1 MQTNLTPFDTL
12 FVRDGKPFS
21 MGEEVWASGI
31 FPPPPSVIYGALRTA
46 YFSQNLGQLAE
57 AGGPED
63 PTTSLSIKRIF
74 LHDKEENELFIPCP
88 FDIVESKA
96 AKYDTYKVNK
106 PRALLSLQSFDKP
119 SSYGPDFILTAPAD
133 LTPVSSFGGN
143 HWVSLTEL
151 NAYLRNGEIP
161 SPFSS
166 DHFFRTEPKIG
177 IQKSATTGSSSDG
190 MLYRVG
196 LIRPENGISIFVEW
210 EDTTNQLVIP
220 QTGLLKLGGEGKATH
235 YQPSNIEEKV
245 LLPTLEGEIFKLIL
259 ATPAVFKNGW
269 LPEGIDPQT
278 RKGTWQGHQ
287 VEVLAAVFDRAQYL
301 GGFSMR
307 TKHQKG
313 GPKPMRKALPA
324 GTVFYVKT
332 TEQAQEVAKAF
343 HNVCISE
350 GNLSQE
356 GFGLAYVGKPTND

>member
-1 MQTNLTPFDTL
+1 MQSKLTPFDTL

-31 FPPPPSVIYGALRTA
+31 FPPPPSVIYGALRSA
-46 YFSQNLGQLAE
+46 YFSHNLDQLE
-57 AGGPED
+57 LAGGPQD
-63 PTTSLSIKRIF
+63 PTTSLRIKQIF
-74 LHDKEENELFIPCP
+74 ILDEKSNELYVPCP
-88 FDIVESKA
+88 FDIVESRA
-96 AKYDTYKVNK
+96 AEYATYQDK
-106 PRALLSLQSFDKP
+106 PRALLSLAPFGKA
-119 SSYGPDFILTAPAD
+119 SSYGAEFILTAPAD
-133 LTPVSSFGGN
+133 LAPVSSLGGN
-143 HWVSLTEL
+143 YWITLTEF
-151 NAYLRNGEIP
+151 NDYLLNGEVP
-161 SPFSS
+161 SIFSS

-196 LIRPENGISIFVEW
+196 LTRPENGISIFVEW
-210 EDTTNQLVIP
+210 VETTNQLVIP

-287 VEVLAAVFDRAQYL
+287 VEVMAAVFDRAQYL

-324 GTVFYVKT
+324 GTVFYIKT
-332 TEQAQEVAKAF
+332 LEQAQEVVKSF

-350 GNLSQE
+350 ENLSQE

>member
-1 MQTNLTPFDTL
+1 MQTNITPFDTL

-46 YFSQNLGQLAE
+46 YFSQNLDRLEE
-57 AGGPED
+57 AGGPGD
-63 PTTSLSIKRIF
+63 PTTSLRIKRIF
-74 LHDKEENELFIPCP
+74 LHDQKENEFFIPCP
-88 FDIVESKA
+88 YDIVESKA
-96 AKYDTYKVNK
+96 AKYSTYKEK
-106 PRALLSLQSFDKP
+106 PKSLLSLHSFKKI
-119 SSYGPDFILTAPAD
+119 SSYGAEFILAAQTD
-133 LTPVSSFGGN
+133 HTPVSSLGGN
-143 HWVSLTEL
+143 HWISLTEL

-161 SPFSS
+161 TPFST
-166 DHFFRTEPKIG
+166 DRFFSTEPKIG
-177 IQKSATTGSSSDG
+177 IQKSKATGSSADG

-196 LIRPENGISIFVEW
+196 LTRPENGISIFVEW
-210 EDTTNQLVIP
+210 EDTSNQLVIP

-245 LLPTLEGEIFKLIL
+245 LLPTLEGDIFKLVL
-259 ATPAVFKNGW
+259 ATPAVFNNGW

-278 RKGTWQGHQ
+278 RKGIWQGHQ
-287 VEVLAAVFDRAQYL
+287 VEILAAVFDRAQSL
-301 GGFSMR
+301 GGFSMK

-332 TEQAQEVAKAF
+332 TDQAQEVAKSF
-343 HNVCISE
+343 HNGCISE
-350 GNLSQE
+350 GNLSHE